1 MRGERLTKLRQ
12 ERHISQ
18 RELGEIVSVSGY
30 TISAYELDRS
40 DPSDDIK
47 MRIAEYFDV
56 SVDYLIGLIDEP
68 LSYRRDEN
76 VVMLPRNFTEGQK
89 KAPAGV
95 PPGPGPGL
103 GRGKCN
109 GVKSIGIKTRY
120 GQPGL
125 ASTPWPPTPA
135 RLDSPP
141 RRVFFARK
149 CTALERLEKLW

>member
-56 SVDYLIGLIDEP
+56 SVDYLIELIDEP

-89 KAPAGV
+89 RRLREFLQALDQDWAGESV
-95 PPGPGPGL
+95 T
-103 GRGKCN
+103 
-109 GVKSIGIKTRY
+109 V
-120 GQPGL
+120 
-125 ASTPWPPTPA
+125 
-135 RLDSPP
+135 
-141 RRVFFARK
+141 
-149 CTALERLEKLW
+149 

>member
-56 SVDYLIGLIDEP
+56 SVDYRGPKME
-68 LSYRRDEN
+68 
-76 VVMLPRNFTEGQK
+76 
-89 KAPAGV
+89 PAGV
-95 PPGPGPGL
+95 SPGPGPGL

-109 GVKSIGIKTRY
+109 GVKNYQYINKIRAAGASEY
-120 GQPGL
+120 PL
-125 ASTPWPPTPA
+125 AAHPRPP
-135 RLDSPP
+135 
-141 RRVFFARK
+141 
-149 CTALERLEKLW
+149 

>member
-76 VVMLPRNFTEGQK
+76 VVMLPRNFTEGLKRRLREFLQ
-89 KAPAGV
+89 ALDQDWAGESV
-95 PPGPGPGL
+95 T
-103 GRGKCN
+103 
-109 GVKSIGIKTRY
+109 V
-120 GQPGL
+120 
-125 ASTPWPPTPA
+125 
-135 RLDSPP
+135 
-141 RRVFFARK
+141 
-149 CTALERLEKLW
+149 